1 MHQGAEWN
9 IADFFEAIA
18 ARIPDEVA
26 IVDNGTAI
34 TWVDFDRA
42 ADALA
47 ADFVARGIPERGR
60 VGVALHNCAEFL
72 IAYVACFKARCIPF
86 NINYRYTAREVR
98 YLVADAAAAALIVD
112 DDYVATAL
120 EATDDP
126 SAHVVALY
134 VLGDTDVDDGVD
146 HIGGLISLRDA
157 CRSDRRL
164 PVGARVRQPADEMFL
179 YTGGTTG
186 MPKAV
191 VWRQCALID
200 LLAGN
205 VTAASALDRDDPA
218 TILESVAT
226 ARRLRSMPA
235 APMMHATGLLSQLAN
250 LMAGGCTV
258 FPGGR
263 SFDAAVLLRAAA
275 EQAVNILVIVGDAMG
290 RPIVE
295 ELDRAPGAYDLSALE
310 GITSSGTMWSRP
322 VKAALLRHLP
332 NVSIYDAYG
341 SSEGS
346 GLGVSLSTGGELLQT
361 AKFMPGPNT
370 VILDDDDRPVA
381 AEPGVIG
388 RIATG
393 GPTPERYHGD
403 PEKSARVFLDIDGT
417 RYSVPGDYV
426 RVRDDGAIDLLGRG
440 ASCINSGGE
449 KIYPEEVEEVL
460 KEHALVVDACCVGL
474 PDERFGQMVCALVE
488 PVTGASPSEPELIE
502 FVKERTARYKAPRHI
517 VMVET
522 LDRLPNGKLD
532 RTRLTGVASA
542 RLERGGD

>member
-1 MHQGAEWN
+1 VGEARKWN
-9 IADFFEAIA
+9 IAEFFEAIA

-26 IVDNGTAI
+26 IIDRGTAI
-34 TWVDFDRA
+34 TWGAFEQA
-42 ADALA
+42 SEALA
-47 ADFVARGIPERGR
+47 ADLVARGITEHGR
-60 VGVALHNCAEFL
+60 VGVALHNCAEYL
-72 IAYVACFKARCIPF
+72 ISYFACFKARCVPF
-86 NINYRYTAREVR
+86 NINYRYTATEVR
-98 YLVADAAAAALIVD
+98 YLVADAAAEVLVVD
-112 DDYVATAL
+112 DDFVATARD
-120 EATDDP
+120 ATSDP
-126 SAHVVALY
+126 SAGISALY
-134 VLGDTDVDDGVD
+134 VLGDPGTASDLIPLDDV
-146 HIGGLISLRDA
+146 
-157 CRSDRRL
+157 CRSGRRMDS
-164 PVGARVRQPADEMFL
+164 GQRRRQPDDEMFL

-191 VWRQCALID
+191 VWHQSALID

-205 VTAASALDRDDPA
+205 VTAASALDRDDPG
-218 TILESVAT
+218 TILETVAT

-263 SFDAAVLLRAAA
+263 SFDAARLLRAAA
-275 EQAVNILVIVGDAMG
+275 DQRVNILVIVGDAMG
-290 RPIVE
+290 RPIVA
-295 ELDRAPGAYDLSALE
+295 ELDRVPGAYDLAELE

-332 NVSIYDAYG
+332 NVSLYDAYG

-361 AKFMPGPNT
+361 AKFVPGRNT
-370 VILDDDDRPVA
+370 LILDDDDRPVA
-381 AEPGVIG
+381 AEPGVVG

-403 PEKSARVFLDIDGT
+403 PERSARVFLTIDGK

-426 RVRDDGAIDLLGRG
+426 RVRDDGGIDLLGRG

-449 KIYPEEVEEVL
+449 KIYPEEIEEVL
-460 KEHALVVDACCVGL
+460 KEHGGVADACCVGL
-474 PDERFGQMVCALVE
+474 PDPRFGQIVCALVE
-488 PVTGASPSEPELIE
+488 PVVGASPSEPELID
-502 FVKERTARYKAPRHI
+502 FVKERAARYKAPRHI

-542 RLERGGD
+542 RIQPDGD